1 LVCKV
6 IRVLLLG
13 GMSVLAACA
22 TPQERKIAVGDID
35 LPLRWGEQ
43 KAIFEVTNET
53 EEARFLTVETEVQFT
68 DSYLSPNRRARS
80 HFILL
85 PSATQT
91 VSAVIN
97 IPGNYGQAE
106 ISVSVYDV
114 IDTLDV
120 ILPDQKLFEQ
130 HFSVVFHAP
139 EAVLGYVQEKINLP
153 PRVAEHPYF
162 DNEFSRAFLL
172 MLNEG
177 RSLEDIAALVE
188 IDVPFVRTVFDQL
201 VDYGYATESKGFPE
215 LLFPVIEVPEAEEA
229 RQLAER
235 TANSLVRIISDNLSA
250 YRDVV
255 DSLVAAGKM
264 TGDQNKFLDGGAV
277 LYRMFPTI
285 AALSLWFD
293 MGQRFITRSAPLL
306 IYNGT
311 DPCNARIPDYMYAVR
326 GGDYFNGTN
335 FYGLF
340 YMGNQYKIL
349 YGDSLPEIE
358 CEENFMLKRSRGRMP
373 MWNMAKSVGQESF
386 MIDTIVVR
394 PALAA
399 LSNGADSLLS
409 RTSLDL
415 KDIASRHGHL
425 KATFGAHYWFWN
437 VVASRT
443 VVKLTAAGLIER
455 RGSGQFQIQ
464 SLRRK
469 SRK

>member
-1 LVCKV
+1 MGKV

-13 GMSVLAACA
+13 GMTALAACA
-22 TPQERKIAVGDID
+22 TPQEREVSVGDID

-43 KAIFEVTNET
+43 KAVFEITNET
-53 EEARFLTVETEVQFT
+53 EEAKFLTVETEVQFT
-68 DSYLSPNRRARS
+68 GSYLSPNRRARS

-91 VSAVIN
+91 VSPVIN

-106 ISVSVYDV
+106 INLSVYDV
-114 IDTLDV
+114 VDTLDV
-120 ILPDQKLFEQ
+120 VLPDQKRFEQ

-172 MLNEG
+172 MLSEG
-177 RSLEDIAALVE
+177 KSLEDIAALVKT
-188 IDVPFVRTVFDQL
+188 DVPFVRTIFDRL

-229 RQLAER
+229 KQLAER
-235 TANSLVRIISDNLSA
+235 TADSLVRIISNNLPA
-250 YRDVV
+250 YWNVV

-264 TGDQNKFLDGGAV
+264 SGDKNKFLDGGAV
-277 LYRMFPTI
+277 LYRTFPTI

-335 FYGLF
+335 FYALF
-340 YMGNQYKIL
+340 YTGSQYKIL

-358 CEENFMLKRSRGRMP
+358 CEEDFILKRRRGRRP
-373 MWNMAKSVGQESF
+373 IWNMAKSVGQESF
-386 MIDTIVVR
+386 MIDTSVVR
-394 PALAA
+394 PALTA

-409 RTSLDL
+409 RTYFDL
-415 KDIASRHGHL
+415 KDIAIRHGHL
-425 KATFGAHYWFWN
+425 KVTFGARYWFWN

-464 SLRRK
+464 GLRPK
-469 SRK
+469 KGK